1 MAKLEYSLDQIDLQI
16 LRIMQDNAR
25 TNNADIARELGMA
38 PSAILERV
46 KKLEQKDV
54 ILQYNARINPA
65 ALDQKMLSFIFI
77 KTQDI
82 IGVQKVGLLL
92 AEIPDVLEVHDI
104 AGEDGYLI
112 KVRTNDSAGLVDLM
126 RNSLSKIEGIIS
138 TRTTIVLETVKEDN
152 KLVIPTKEYDQ
163 HGKRYNYPIRKHHYF
178 CLLRRRCMPSLPLY

>member
-1 MAKLEYSLDQIDLQI
+1 FGFTNICAIMAKLEISLDQIDLQI
-16 LRIMQDNAR
+16 IRIMQDNAR

-46 KKLEQKDV
+46 KKLEQKEV

-92 AEIPDVLEVHDI
+92 AEIPEVLEVHDI

-126 RNSLSKIEGIIS
+126 SNTLSKIEGIIS

-152 KLVIPTKEYDQ
+152 KIVIPSKD
-163 HGKRYNYPIRKHHYF
+163 
-178 CLLRRRCMPSLPLY
+178 

>member
-1 MAKLEYSLDQIDLQI
+1 MAKLEISLDQIDLQI

-46 KKLEQKDV
+46 KKLEQKEV

-65 ALDQKMLSFIFI
+65 AIDQKMLSFIFI

-92 AEIPDVLEVHDI
+92 AEIPEVLEVHDI

-126 RNSLSKIEGIIS
+126 RNTLSKIDGIIS

-152 KLVIPTKEYDQ
+152 KLVIPFKD
-163 HGKRYNYPIRKHHYF
+163 
-178 CLLRRRCMPSLPLY
+178 

>member
-1 MAKLEYSLDQIDLQI
+1 M
-16 LRIMQDNAR
+16 
-25 TNNADIARELGMA
+25 
-38 PSAILERV
+38 
-46 KKLEQKDV
+46 

-92 AEIPDVLEVHDI
+92 AEIPEVLEVHDI

-126 RNSLSKIEGIIS
+126 RNTLSKIEGIIS

-152 KLVIPTKEYDQ
+152 KLVIPSKD
-163 HGKRYNYPIRKHHYF
+163 
-178 CLLRRRCMPSLPLY
+178 

>member
-1 MAKLEYSLDQIDLQI
+1 MNFIRKNRYLRIMAKLEYSLDQIDLQI

-46 KKLEQKDV
+46 KKLEQKNV

-92 AEIPDVLEVHDI
+92 AEVPDVLEVHDI

-152 KLVIPTKEYDQ
+152 KLVIPSKEA
-163 HGKRYNYPIRKHHYF
+163 
-178 CLLRRRCMPSLPLY
+178 